1 MAAPKPIGMKQ
12 IFGDVGQSQQI
23 HQLNDQV
30 EELQAEITRL
40 RVNTFNFGE
49 KAALEQQ
56 IEQLTTRLANRG
68 GVQEIAINL
77 IDPDPVQPRQAFPHT
92 VIKERAES
100 LRRQG
105 QKTPIVVI
113 PQENGRYTLFDGELR
128 WRAASLIEW
137 LNLKAVF
144 LLKEEILDRVE
155 IFEGQIVTSIHSQK
169 LHDLDLA
176 NALIRLFGYRDSS
189 LKEQEDKIPKILNT
203 ALRRLQREQKHLELG
218 EIRIADIETQQQWI
232 ETISFKEAEEKIIF
246 ATLLELQLNPI
257 SINNNIF
264 PLLKL
269 ADDLKTAV
277 RVEGLESSKA
287 RELNK
292 LSSEQLNMNEAQAL
306 AIRTQATE
314 IVRQKSLSLNQT
326 RSLIQDLIRQYT
338 PETTNLTQ
346 IQRTNKVLQNIKS
359 VAISDLAPSRLKEVR
374 QILKEKLGEIETLL
388 CDQL

>member
-144 LLKEEILDRVE
+144 LLKEETLDRVE

-176 NALIRLFGYRDSS
+176 KALIRLFGYRDSS

-346 IQRTNKVLQNIKS
+346 IQRTNKVVQNIKS